1 MKESVLMHAF
11 ICKIGEFLRKNAKKI
26 IIFGGII
33 VLCLF
38 IGFMFG
44 RSTGEN
50 VSSDRESVNS
60 IRNELDQAE
69 GAKQDIT
76 GTAANISGT
85 STKLENAIGAASE
98 TSSNFESIIDQCQ
111 SIVEQIRK
119 QPAGE

>member
-1 MKESVLMHAF
+1 MYGLW
-11 ICKIGEFLRKNAKKI
+11 EFLRKNAKKI

-33 VLCLF
+33 ILCLF

-44 RSTGEN
+44 RKGLYDNGNTTN
-50 VSSDRESVNS
+50 A

-76 GTAANISGT
+76 ETSSDIKNT
-85 STKLENAIGAASE
+85 STKLENAIGTASE

-111 SIVEQIRK
+111 SIIEQIRK
-119 QPAGE
+119 QSSE

>member
-1 MKESVLMHAF
+1 MHAF

-76 GTAANISGT
+76 GTASNISGT
-85 STKLENAIGAASE
+85 STSIAGTVENLANSINSTTGASAEFDAILEQC
-98 TSSNFESIIDQCQ
+98 TSII
-111 SIVEQIRK
+111 SAIRN
-119 QPAGE
+119 QPN

>member
-1 MKESVLMHAF
+1 MYGLW
-11 ICKIGEFLRKNAKKI
+11 EFLRKNAKKI

-33 VLCLF
+33 ILCLF

-44 RSTGEN
+44 RKGLYDNEN
-50 VSSDRESVNS
+50 TTNA

-76 GTAANISGT
+76 ETSSDIKNT
-85 STKLENAIGAASE
+85 STKLENAIGTASE

-111 SIVEQIRK
+111 SIIEQIRK
-119 QPAGE
+119 QSSE